1 MADNKP
7 KKKVPIK
14 KRPGRETPDVR
25 SPITGKLNFG
35 NGGSSNDLRFY
46 HGDFQSD
53 SLANNL
59 SQFVEIYHLPSDQS
73 VAFKAAITSFTD
85 NYSQQWNAT
94 EVFGRMDPIV
104 NYQRT
109 RRNITVGID
118 VMAANFAEA
127 EVNLGKLS
135 LLEQMQYPVMD
146 ALSQDGADST
156 GHMMG
161 GPLVKIK
168 FLNWIS
174 AGSGEGDAKERGIMG
189 YIDGVQFSPK
199 IDLGVFQDG
208 LNIYPKGYEISLNL
222 TVIHEEMLGW
232 KLSNNGKTV
241 PLNPSFPYGTTGV
254 NETKTART
262 ILTADEANVFS
273 DETPPETQEA
283 NAEAITEPGGPK
295 FS

>member
-1 MADNKP
+1 MAENKP
-7 KKKVPIK
+7 KKKVPK
-14 KRPGRETPDVR
+14 KKKPGRDTPDVPMR
-25 SPITGKLNFG
+25 FL

-109 RRNITVGID
+109 RRNIIVGID

-189 YIDGVQFSPK
+189 YIGGVQFSPK

-241 PLNPSFPYGTTGV
+241 PLNPSFPYGTKGAAMG
-254 NETKTART
+254 KT
-262 ILTADEANVFS
+262 TASTTPRGGAANVFS
-273 DETPPETQEA
+273 DESPPETQEA
-283 NAEAITEPGGPK
+283 NAEAITKSNGKG
-295 FS
+295 